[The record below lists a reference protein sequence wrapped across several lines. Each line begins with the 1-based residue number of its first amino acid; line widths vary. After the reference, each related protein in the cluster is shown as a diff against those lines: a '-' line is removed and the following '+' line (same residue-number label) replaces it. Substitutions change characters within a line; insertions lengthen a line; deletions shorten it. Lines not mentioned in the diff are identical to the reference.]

1 MAPHSSTLAWK
12 IPWTE
17 KPGRLQSM
25 GLQRV
30 RHDWVTSLF
39 LTNTLFLDKKLFS
52 VHYGKY
58 LREQTL
64 DHTRNPYIMLYEIA
78 QLSSEVIVLFCITTK
93 NQWLRFKS
101 LLVFNTIRI
110 FCHFNKCRVIYL
122 CAFNI
127 YFLNEKFYGAQLC
140 VLLIC
145 ISSLVKVQILCA
157 FLIELFFFFLPLK
170 DTLYIL

>member
-1 MAPHSSTLAWK
+1 ML
-12 IPWTE
+12 
-17 KPGRLQSM
+17 L
-25 GLQRV
+25 V
-30 RHDWVTSLF
+30 WV
-39 LTNTLFLDKKLFS
+39 NLDKTAINIDKQDFVKHMFS

-157 FLIELFFFFLPLK
+157 FLIELFFFFAFK
-170 DTLYIL
+170 GHSIYSIKQNLYTVTSTR